1 MFKELR
7 HFGCIIFANHYP
19 SSDLG
24 IPPRSLSRRLAPP
37 LLTKYDQVQGLALTA
52 SPAAR
57 PWVQI
62 CVLLS
67 RCILPPWLKSAWRT
81 RAYLPWH
88 LSPELQLGRGVAH

>member
-24 IPPRSLSRRLAPP
+24 IPPRISRRLALPP
-37 LLTKYDQVQGLALTA
+37 LTKYDQVQGLALTA

-57 PWVQI
+57 PWVQDL
-62 CVLLS
+62 CS
-67 RCILPPWLKSAWRT
+67 TQQMHPPSMA
-81 RAYLPWH
+81 
-88 LSPELQLGRGVAH
+88 